1 MNNQDTQT
9 EILKELS
16 ITLRELTYWVKVLG
30 RAKVK
35 TTLEQ
40 ALDTEQKRLVYD
52 LCDGEKSVKDIEKL
66 TGVNVRYISE
76 WSQEWEGIGIVEQ
89 GDLRKGRRKKL
100 FDLTVLGISTQSQDT
115 STRKDE

>member
-16 ITLRELTYWVKVLG
+16 ITLRELTNWVKVLG
-30 RAKVK
+30 RDKVK

-52 LCDGEKSVKDIEKL
+52 LCDGEKSVKDIGKL

-76 WSQEWEGIGIVEQ
+76 WS
-89 GDLRKGRRKKL
+89 
-100 FDLTVLGISTQSQDT
+100 
-115 STRKDE
+115 